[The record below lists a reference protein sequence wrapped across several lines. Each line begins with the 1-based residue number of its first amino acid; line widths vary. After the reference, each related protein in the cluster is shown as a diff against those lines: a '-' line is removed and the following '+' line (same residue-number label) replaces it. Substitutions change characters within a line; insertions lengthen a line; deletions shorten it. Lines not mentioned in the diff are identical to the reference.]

1 MPIRQKF
8 IRGIRDSIPGGYVIG
23 RLPGTGRGPAGLVRF
38 TATADNSIGGGSG
51 GGGSSTSDL
60 FGNIDGGK
68 ATSVYTA
75 GPFGNIDGGVA
86 ASIYASGINLDG
98 GSA

>member
-38 TATADNSIGGGSG
+38 TATADNSIGGSG
-51 GGGSSTSDL
+51 GGGSSTSEL
-60 FGNIDGGK
+60 FGNIDGGH
-68 ATSVYTA
+68 ANTVYTP
-75 GPFGNIDGGVA
+75 GLDIDGGGA
-86 ASIYASGINLDG
+86 
-98 GSA
+98 